1 MYRFDARE
9 ESGGGGGTLD
19 WIDASR
25 GIPQFARTVLNVP
38 EEMLAI
44 ARTRTS
50 LAFYTGHAIV
60 SSAGTPCKVTNDCRE
75 DSRRRVL
82 NKDPR
87 RLDYPRPSYLSHLFT
102 CRFTHPV
109 RRSTLRP
116 WQPCGVPLLFEIE
129 ARGRWRRGSF
139 SEFREEISIPG
150 GFLNLFQI
158 VVNIRYVETGV
169 SIPAISTII
178 LVYFWIK
185 RRDDRLERNNRSTSY
200 RRCFEMKFVD
210 RCSLVLRKR
219 TSFLFEERKPIS
231 RIQKFC
237 KNLV

>member
-1 MYRFDARE
+1 MIVARIPDDASSIRIQDV
-9 ESGGGGGTLD
+9 SITLGPHTCPTFLPVDSPTPCVDRPSDRGNRAVYHYFSKSRRGGGGG
-19 WIDASR
+19 
-25 GIPQFARTVLNVP
+25 
-38 EEMLAI
+38 
-44 ARTRTS
+44 
-50 LAFYTGHAIV
+50 
-60 SSAGTPCKVTNDCRE
+60 E
-75 DSRRRVL
+75 DR
-82 NKDPR
+82 
-87 RLDYPRPSYLSHLFT
+87 
-102 CRFTHPV
+102 
-109 RRSTLRP
+109 
-116 WQPCGVPLLFEIE
+116 
-129 ARGRWRRGSF
+129 F
-139 SEFREEISIPG
+139 SEFRQQISIPG

-219 TSFLFEERKPIS
+219 TSFLFEERKRIS

>member
-1 MYRFDARE
+1 MRGRRRK
-9 ESGGGGGTLD
+9 GGGTLD

-87 RLDYPRPSYLSHLFT
+87 RLDYPRTCPTFLPVDSSTPCVDRPSD
-102 CRFTHPV
+102 
-109 RRSTLRP
+109 
-116 WQPCGVPLLFEIE
+116 
-129 ARGRWRRGSF
+129 RGNRAVYHYFSKSGRGGGGGEDRF
-139 SEFREEISIPG
+139 SEFREEISTPG

-185 RRDDRLERNNRSTSY
+185 RRNDRLERNNRSTSY

-210 RCSLVLRKR
+210 ARSC
-219 TSFLFEERKPIS
+219 
-231 RIQKFC
+231 
-237 KNLV
+237 